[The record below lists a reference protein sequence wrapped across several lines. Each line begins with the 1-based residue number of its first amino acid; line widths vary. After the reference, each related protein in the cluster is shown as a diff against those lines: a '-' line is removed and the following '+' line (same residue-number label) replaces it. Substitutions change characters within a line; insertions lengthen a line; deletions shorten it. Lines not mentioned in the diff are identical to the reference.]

1 MRAAIEP
8 PDYPPQ
14 FDLMRYAAMREKVN
28 YAVNERLNIYTPRG
42 VGGNGPGEKSII
54 WIPWHRIRLLNL
66 VMVEERRKTVLHS
79 LPVLN

>member
-1 MRAAIEP
+1 MPAAIEP

-42 VGGNGPGEKSII
+42 VRMVPTKRESFGGRQS
-54 WIPWHRIRLLNL
+54 
-66 VMVEERRKTVLHS
+66 
-79 LPVLN
+79 